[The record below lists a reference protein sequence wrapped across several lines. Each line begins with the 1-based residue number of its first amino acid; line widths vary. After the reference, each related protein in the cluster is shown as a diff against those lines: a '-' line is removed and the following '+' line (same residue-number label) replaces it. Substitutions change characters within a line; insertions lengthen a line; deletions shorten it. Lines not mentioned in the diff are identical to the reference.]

1 MKQTH
6 SRRRPRVE
14 FSRVGGEAGAAVR
27 ELESQ
32 VHKRSSS
39 GSNPRW
45 FLVVRQFK
53 SNAADANEVLTC
65 LVDELV
71 AGAGTEAIW
80 QPVDIERA
88 KTEFDVVMA
97 NGLAYRGLGP
107 FRESL
112 ATNRALFVGLFRE
125 DAQWFV
131 GKNLSNATFEAALGV
146 LDRNLVG
153 LVWQSAED

>member
-1 MKQTH
+1 MKQTN
-6 SRRRPRVE
+6 SRGQPRIE
-14 FSRVGGEAGAAVR
+14 FSRVIGEARAVVR

-53 SNAADANEVLTC
+53 SNAADANAVLTC

-71 AGAGTEAIW
+71 AGAGTKATW
-80 QPVDIERA
+80 KPVDIERA
-88 KTEFDVVMA
+88 KAEFDVVMA
-97 NGLAYRGLGP
+97 KGLAYRGLGP

-112 ATNRALFVGLFRE
+112 ATNRALFVGLFRAN
-125 DAQWFV
+125 AQWFV

-146 LDRNLVG
+146 VDRDVVG